1 MQFTR
6 PTRNTHIRVFGE
18 GGDEVVT
25 INVRTSAAVIYPS
38 DALGR
43 TLIFDVNICQLPISH
58 TFYILLDEG
67 KLCVYLYCVNN
78 NIIIMHACMCVCVF
92 QSLRI
97 SVHVCV
103 VQILFISKK

>member
-6 PTRNTHIRVFGE
+6 PTRNTHIRVFVE
-18 GGDEVVT
+18 GGNEMVT

-38 DALGR
+38 DALGH

-58 TFYILLDEG
+58 TFYILLDAGEL
-67 KLCVYLYCVNN
+67 LCIYTL
-78 NIIIMHACMCVCVF
+78 IIACM

-97 SVHVCV
+97 SVHV
-103 VQILFISKK
+103 

>member
-43 TLIFDVNICQLPISH
+43 TLIFDVNICQLPIRH
-58 TFYILLDEG
+58 TFYILLDAGEL
-67 KLCVYLYCVNN
+67 LC
-78 NIIIMHACMCVCVF
+78 IP
-92 QSLRI
+92 
-97 SVHVCV
+97 
-103 VQILFISKK
+103 